1 MQKERRKGN
10 VCDGG
15 VVIRREVG
23 AGGGEEA
30 AGEEVVEALVG
41 VEEGDREVRG
51 DVVII
56 DAFLGYAC

>member
-1 MQKERRKGN
+1 MRDGVAVIMKE
-10 VCDGG
+10 
-15 VVIRREVG
+15 VV

-30 AGEEVVEALVG
+30 AGEEAVEALVG

-56 DAFLGYAC
+56 DAFLEYAC

>member
-10 VCDGG
+10 VRDGVAVIMKE
-15 VVIRREVG
+15 VV

-30 AGEEVVEALVG
+30 AGEEAVEALVG

-56 DAFLGYAC
+56 DAFLEYAC